1 MIENFFGYDSVDISD
16 DGTSVIIIDQTE
28 LPSKELF
35 LYLKNEEDVAEA
47 ITSLRVRGAP
57 AIGIAASFGI
67 CVIIKNL
74 KPKDFTSY
82 LSEFSRVYEI
92 LLKTRP
98 TAVNLRNCLERL
110 KSTLNKIIQDGCIS
124 VKEIQERVLEEA
136 KLIKSEDIEHNIK
149 MGELGL
155 SLLKPGSTILTY
167 CNAGHLAVSRF
178 GSALSPVYLARSR
191 GVTIKVFACETRPL
205 MQGARLTAYELLKA
219 GVDTT
224 LICDNMVSSIMS
236 KGLIDAVITGC
247 DRIAA
252 NGDVANKIGTSM
264 VAILASH
271 YRIPHYII
279 GPSTT
284 IDSRCKSGEDI
295 VIEERPSSE
304 VTGKW
309 FKNQMAPDGVKVYNP
324 AFDITP
330 AKLVSA
336 IITEKGI
343 FRYPYNFK
351 IEE

>member
-1 MIENFFGYDSVDISD
+1 MIDNFFGYDSVEISD
-16 DGTSVIIIDQTE
+16 DGTSVVIIDQTE

-35 LYLKNEEDVAEA
+35 LNLKNEEDVVEA

-67 CVIIKNL
+67 CVIVKNL
-74 KPKDFTSY
+74 QPKNHTAY
-82 LSEFSRVYEI
+82 LYEFDRVYDI

-98 TAVNLRNCLERL
+98 TAVNIRNCLERL
-110 KSTLNKIIQDGCIS
+110 SSTLNKAIDDGCTS
-124 VKEIQERVLEEA
+124 VEEIQERLLDQA
-136 KLIKSEDIEHNIK
+136 KEIKSEDVEHNIK

-178 GSALSPVYLARSR
+178 GSALSPVYLAKSR
-191 GVTIKVFACETRPL
+191 GVPIRVFACETRPL
-205 MQGARLTAYELLKA
+205 MQGARLTAYELLRA

-224 LICDNMVSSIMS
+224 LICDNMVSSVMS

-264 VAILASH
+264 VAVLASH
-271 YRIPHYII
+271 YKIPHYII

-284 IDSRCKSGEDI
+284 IDIRCKSGEDI
-295 VIEERPSSE
+295 VIEERSSNE
-304 VTGKW
+304 ITGKW
-309 FKNQMAPDGVKVYNP
+309 FKNQMAPEGIKVYNP
-324 AFDITP
+324 AFDVTP
-330 AKLVSA
+330 SNLLSA

-351 IEE
+351 

>member
-1 MIENFFGYDSVDISD
+1 MIDNFFGFDSVDISE
-16 DGTSVIIIDQTE
+16 DGNALIIIDQTE
-28 LPSKELF
+28 LPSKEIF
-35 LYLKNEEDVAEA
+35 LSLKNEEEVAEA

-67 CVIIKNL
+67 CVIVKNL
-74 KPKDFTSY
+74 RPKDYRAY
-82 LSEFSRVYEI
+82 LYEFDRVYDI

-98 TAVNLRNCLERL
+98 TAVNLRNCLESLR
-110 KSTLNKIIQDGCIS
+110 STLNRSIEDGYTS
-124 VKEIQERVLEEA
+124 TEEIQEIILDRA
-136 KLIKSEDIEHNIK
+136 KQIKREDIENNIK
-149 MGELGL
+149 MAELGL

-178 GSALSPVYLARSR
+178 GSALSPIYLAKSR

-224 LICDNMVSSIMS
+224 LICDNMVSSVMS
-236 KGLIDAVITGC
+236 GGLIDAVITGC

-271 YRIPHYII
+271 YKIPHYII

-284 IDSRCKSGEDI
+284 IDPECKSGEDI
-295 VIEERPSSE
+295 VIEERSSDE
-304 VTGKW
+304 VTQRW
-309 FKNQMAPDGVKVYNP
+309 FKKQIAPEGVKVFNP

-343 FRYPYNFK
+343 FRYPYNF
-351 IEE
+351 

>member
-1 MIENFFGYDSVDISD
+1 MINNFFGYDSVDISD
-16 DGTSVIIIDQTE
+16 DGTSLIIIDQTE
-28 LPSKELF
+28 LPSKEIF
-35 LYLKNEEDVAEA
+35 LSLKNEEEIAEA

-57 AIGIAASFGI
+57 AIGVAASFGI
-67 CVIIKNL
+67 CVIVKDL
-74 KPKDFTSY
+74 RPKDYRAY
-82 LSEFSRVYEI
+82 LYEFNRVYDI

-98 TAVNLRNCLERL
+98 TAVNLRNCLESL
-110 KSTLNKIIQDGCIS
+110 KYTLNKTIEDGCTSIE
-124 VKEIQERVLEEA
+124 EIQEILLDRA
-136 KLIKSEDIEHNIK
+136 KQIKREDIEHNIK
-149 MGELGL
+149 MAELGL
-155 SLLKPGSTILTY
+155 SLLKPDSSILTY

-178 GSALSPVYLARSR
+178 GSALSPIYLAKSR

-224 LICDNMVSSIMS
+224 LICDNMVSSVMS

-264 VAILASH
+264 VAILAS
-271 YRIPHYII
+271 YYKIPHYII

-284 IDSRCKSGEDI
+284 IDPECKSGEDI
-295 VIEERPSSE
+295 VIEERSSTE
-304 VTGKW
+304 VTEKW
-309 FKNQMAPDGVKVYNP
+309 FKNQMAPKGVKVYNP

-343 FRYPYNFK
+343 FRYPYNF
-351 IEE
+351 